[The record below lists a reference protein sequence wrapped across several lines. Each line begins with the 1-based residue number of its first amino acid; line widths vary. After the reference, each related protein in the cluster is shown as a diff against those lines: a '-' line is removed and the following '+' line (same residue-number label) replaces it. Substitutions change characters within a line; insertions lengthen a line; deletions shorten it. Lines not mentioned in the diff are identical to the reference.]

1 MQVIWACVHENFS
14 ACNLSISNHVTG
26 WNTLSSTSMYTVRPP
41 TIHVH
46 VWSYYAALLVKPVIN
61 AGYLDQFYQTIHRL
75 ERSLSSLLYP
85 IPPKIWTSHVIEG
98 GMTNQN
104 VEKNPWIFCFWHHKS
119 AYNLPINLG
128 PTRKI
133 ILYLQLWS
141 EMKYNNISFV
151 TCN

>member
-85 IPPKIWTSHVIEG
+85 IPPKIWTSHVIEE

-104 VEKNPWIFCFWHHKS
+104 VEKKNVNFLLLTS
-119 AYNLPINLG
+119 PINLG

-141 EMKYNNISFV
+141 KMKYNIISFV

>member
-1 MQVIWACVHENFS
+1 MQGIWACVHENFS

-61 AGYLDQFYQTIHRL
+61 AGYLHQFYQTIHRL

-85 IPPKIWTSHVIEG
+85 VPPKIWTSHVIEEG
-98 GMTNQN
+98 TTNQN
-104 VEKNPWIFCFWHHKS
+104 VEKNVNFLLLTS
-119 AYNLPINLG
+119 PINLG

>member
-1 MQVIWACVHENFS
+1 MQGIWACVHENFS

-85 IPPKIWTSHVIEG
+85 VPPKIWTSHVIEEG
-98 GMTNQN
+98 TTNQN
-104 VEKNPWIFCFWHHKS
+104 VEKNVNFLLLTS
-119 AYNLPINLG
+119 PINLG

>member
-75 ERSLSSLLYP
+75 ERSLSSLLYH
-85 IPPKIWTSHVIEG
+85 IPPKIWTSHVIKEG
-98 GMTNQN
+98 TTNQN
-104 VEKNPWIFCFWHHKS
+104 VEKNVNFLLLTS
-119 AYNLPINLG
+119 PINLG

-141 EMKYNNISFV
+141 EMKYNDISFV

>member
-26 WNTLSSTSMYTVRPP
+26 WNTLSSTSMYTVRPH

-46 VWSYYAALLVKPVIN
+46 VWSYYAALLVKPVTNVEI
-61 AGYLDQFYQTIHRL
+61 LDQFYQTIHRL

-85 IPPKIWTSHVIEG
+85 VPPKIWTSHVIEEG
-98 GMTNQN
+98 TTNQN
-104 VEKNPWIFCFWHHKS
+104 VEKNVNFLLLTS
-119 AYNLPINLG
+119 PINLG